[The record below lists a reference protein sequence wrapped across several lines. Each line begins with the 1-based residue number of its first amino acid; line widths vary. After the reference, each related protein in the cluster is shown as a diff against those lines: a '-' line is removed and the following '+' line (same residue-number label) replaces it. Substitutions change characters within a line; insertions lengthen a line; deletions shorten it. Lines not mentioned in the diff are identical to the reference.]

1 MTVLVRTLL
10 RGILTRGRVLG
21 LLGLGL
27 VAPLLGLAIGA
38 SREADPLEDGAV
50 MVAAFGLS
58 LFVPVVTLVF
68 ASAVL
73 GDPNEDGTLV
83 YLWLRPVSR
92 LRIASAAFLSTLI
105 VALPLAV
112 LPLTLAAVATG
123 AGAEL
128 VAGTFVACAVAT
140 LAYAG
145 LFTWL
150 GLRVRRALVWGIA
163 YILVW
168 EGFVARAGIFPA
180 RLAVRTHASTLLSR
194 MTDGYEPP
202 FEVATAT
209 AVVVPLVT
217 VVLAVLLTTRRL
229 LRQDVA

>member
-21 LLGLGL
+21 LLALGL

-38 SREADPLEDGAV
+38 SSEADPLEDGAI

-83 YLWLRPVSR
+83 YLWLRPVAR
-92 LRIASAAFLSTLI
+92 FRIAMAAFVSTLI

-112 LPLTLAAVATG
+112 LPLTAAAATTG

-128 VAGTFVACAVAT
+128 VGGTFVACAVAT

-150 GLRVRRALVWGIA
+150 GLRLRRALIWGIA
-163 YILVW
+163 YVLVW

-180 RLAVRTHASTLLSR
+180 RLAVRTHSSTLLSS
-194 MTDGYEPP
+194 MTDGYEPT

-209 AVVVPLVT
+209 AVVAPLVT
-217 VVLAVLLTTRRL
+217 AVLAVLLTTRRL